1 MMLTASRVSYGYA
14 GVPVLQDVS
23 MTVAAGTITAV
34 TGPNGSGKS
43 TLLHLLA
50 GVVTPLSGQVSG
62 GGRLSLLPQRTSDI
76 DALPLTVQ
84 ECVRIGRFR
93 SWGGPHRGRLGS
105 GRGLIGSG
113 RSDRVAVAE
122 IMERLGI
129 AALAR
134 RRLRELSGGQRQRVL
149 IAQALVQPA
158 DVYILDEP
166 TVALDAASRGR
177 VHELLAE
184 RVGAGAAVVLASHD
198 DAEASLAGETLSLG

>member
-93 SWGGPHRGRLGS
+93 SWGGPRRGR
-105 GRGLIGSG
+105 RGLIGSG
-113 RSDRVAVAE
+113 RSDRVAVGE
-122 IMERLGI
+122 IMERLEI

-198 DAEASLAGETLSLG
+198 DAEASLAGETVSLG